1 MCSVVLYFTHA
12 GIVAGV
18 WPCGI
23 ITFLGEIFGSESKS
37 QVYGL
42 LHAFLHCNADTT
54 SEFYF
59 LYHCICTHVYKSGFV
74 LYIIT
79 LRNANIT
86 LLQITSVLMMDAI
99 SKGMRPTALERD

>member
-18 WPCGI
+18 WPCGTL
-23 ITFLGEIFGSESKS
+23 TFKS

-54 SEFYF
+54 SDIRKFYF

-86 LLQITSVLMMDAI
+86 ILLQITSVMMMDAI